1 MSLTKQNEKFFFLV
15 VEKNKITHWV
25 TGVNGKKCECINF
38 VFIISMRENKI
49 RNETKDKFQEK
60 KWIRLKKKKTKK
72 KCDCQ

>member
-1 MSLTKQNEKFFFLV
+1 
-15 VEKNKITHWV
+15 
-25 TGVNGKKCECINF
+25 
-38 VFIISMRENKI
+38 MRENKI